1 VQWVNFSQR
10 AFLAQ
15 MLTIKKTPIPGLVVD
30 MFSHI
35 PYFFPQATLPK
46 LNTLSKPPLR
56 TINSIPV
63 GHSIPGKH
71 AALHFDVDSL

>member
-1 VQWVNFSQR
+1 
-10 AFLAQ
+10 
-15 MLTIKKTPIPGLVVD
+15 